1 MPIPI
6 SPILRR
12 TLIRDE
18 VYDSLK
24 TWIIQGALRPKE
36 KLSDKELATRLG
48 VSRTP
53 IREALRRL
61 EDEGLVETAANRWTR
76 VKGATLRDA
85 EQIYPVILSLE
96 LLALDLAFADLSS
109 TYLGTLEEANGTLR
123 RAVQTSDIRAAVRA
137 DTSFHRVI
145 VEAAVNSE
153 LASIVEH
160 LKNKYQRIELAYF
173 SRAQSLLASTD
184 EHQKVID
191 ALTAKDRREAR
202 AALTENWRASL
213 DRLQTPGGR

>member
-109 TYLGTLEEANGTLR
+109 TYLDTLEEANGTLR